1 MYLLYI
7 HVICYSHS
15 SHLPNKPSI
24 QMANNQ
30 HGVVIFENILSIW
43 YKRFVDNYTHTMRM
57 QNMWNGCNYIIIHQK
72 GISFTMLE
80 RY

>member
-1 MYLLYI
+1 MANNQ
-7 HVICYSHS
+7 HVWVIFKNRLILWY
-15 SHLPNKPSI
+15 KGFVD
-24 QMANNQ
+24 NNQ

-43 YKRFVDNYTHTMRM
+43 YKGFVDNYTHTMRM